1 MHIDIMR
8 IKVSTEA
15 AFISLSR
22 NARLDSPDMVARYML
37 DQIDRWM
44 EDGYVRPRTRSDI
57 LDHRHRKLLRR
68 EKP

>member
-8 IKVSTEA
+8 IKASTEA

-22 NARLDSPDMVARYML
+22 NARLNSPVKVGQYML

-44 EDGYVRPRTRSDI
+44 EDGYARPRTKSDI
-57 LDHRHRKLLRR
+57 LDYRHRKLLRR